1 MQSSDGDFAD
11 SLAVFPAP
19 KRIGLRSHIRLSGVL
34 VKSSSITSSNVST
47 YLQPLS
53 QLSRQ
58 NEIHN
63 QKFHTW
69 RKRSALDIV
78 YYRLWSA
85 RQRSVCHGEKTLQRL
100 CWPIDGPNGITKATQ
115 NRGAAAG

>member
-1 MQSSDGDFAD
+1 MN
-11 SLAVFPAP
+11 
-19 KRIGLRSHIRLSGVL
+19 IG
-34 VKSSSITSSNVST
+34 SSNCHVS
-47 YLQPLS
+47 PNPS

-58 NEIHN
+58 NEIQH

-85 RQRSVCHGEKTLQRL
+85 RKKSV
-100 CWPIDGPNGITKATQ
+100 
-115 NRGAAAG
+115 

>member
-1 MQSSDGDFAD
+1 MIRRPPRST
-11 SLAVFPAP
+11 LFPYTTLFRSPGRLCAAP
-19 KRIGLRSHIRLSGVL
+19 KGIGLRSHIRLSGVL
-34 VKSSSITSSNVST
+34 VKSSSITSSDVST

-85 RQRSVCHGEKTLQRL
+85 RQKSV
-100 CWPIDGPNGITKATQ
+100 
-115 NRGAAAG
+115 

>member
-1 MQSSDGDFAD
+1 MTKVPYT
-11 SLAVFPAP
+11 AVGSAGKIIFDYV
-19 KRIGLRSHIRLSGVL
+19 IRQV
-34 VKSSSITSSNVST
+34 SI

-85 RQRSVCHGEKTLQRL
+85 RQKSLSDGEKTLQRRYG
-100 CWPIDGPNGITKATQ
+100 PIECANGIIKGERQTHS
-115 NRGAAAG
+115 